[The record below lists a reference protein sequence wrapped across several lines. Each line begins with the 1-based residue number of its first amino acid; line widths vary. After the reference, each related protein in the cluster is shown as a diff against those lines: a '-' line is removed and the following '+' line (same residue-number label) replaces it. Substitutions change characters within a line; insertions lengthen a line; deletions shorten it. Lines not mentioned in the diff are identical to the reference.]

1 MTLFKFHNNSNVS
14 SMVGVPTTLL
24 GHLKASSARLPLRH
38 SQPLLLQQLSQV
50 SQMLYSSNR
59 FCWSRSLLLVPKM
72 LNWVEVWRVV
82 TPSIKSLMKQFTA
95 VNFEIGYFCIQCME
109 AKFRA
114 RMTPFFK
121 QR

>member
-1 MTLFKFHNNSNVS
+1 MS
-14 SMVGVPTTLL
+14 VPTTLL
-24 GHLKASSARLPLRH
+24 GHLKASSARLPLRY
-38 SQPLLLQQLSQV
+38 SQPFLLTLLQQLSQV

-95 VNFEIGYFCIQCME
+95 VILKLGIFVFNGG
-109 AKFRA
+109 
-114 RMTPFFK
+114 
-121 QR
+121 